1 MPALG
6 AIAKRINGKNKR
18 KEKKHN
24 APRFEPQDATVS
36 EEEQKSR
43 DQTRDQEFGA
53 HYHHGKTR
61 LGKFLQLIDPFIIVL
76 IAVNAL
82 MMGLGTFDFV
92 EDNQT
97 VNETFEL
104 VDQIFLIIFT
114 IEVTLNATHYMR

>member
-6 AIAKRINGKNKR
+6 AIVKRVYKTKKKAQKNKDTD
-18 KEKKHN
+18 
-24 APRFEPQDATVS
+24 APLSEPQDNRNS
-36 EEEQKSR
+36 EEENK
-43 DQTRDQEFGA
+43 TREQEFGA
-53 HYHHGKTR
+53 QYHHGKTN

-82 MMGLGTFDFV
+82 MMGIGTFDFV
-92 EDNQT
+92 EDNQK
-97 VNETFEL
+97 VNDTFEL